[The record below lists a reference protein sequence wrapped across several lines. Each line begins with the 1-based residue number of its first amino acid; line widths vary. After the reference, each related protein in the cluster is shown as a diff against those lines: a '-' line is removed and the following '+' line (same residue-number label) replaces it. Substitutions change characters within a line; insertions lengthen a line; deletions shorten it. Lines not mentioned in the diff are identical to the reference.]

1 MEAQYHE
8 VHGRGPGLG
17 GHFMFLCHMA
27 CITLSLSLSMS
38 LSVNVTQSSNLP
50 VGLNISGR

>member
-17 GHFMFLCHMA
+17 DHFMFLCHMVW
-27 CITLSLSLSMS
+27 ITLSLSLSVS
-38 LSVNVTQSSNLP
+38 LSTNVTQSSNLP
-50 VGLNISGR
+50 VGLNTSGR